1 MTDAAPPADL
11 AAYGWDARIGELA
24 APLLAEGRE
33 VGRVVRGS
41 RGFDRVRTAAG
52 EVDCPR
58 AHTAHRAAELP
69 SPPAVGDW
77 AVVEGAPDD
86 PVIVDLLP
94 RRGTLSRRDPA
105 NRDLEQ
111 IVATN
116 VDAIVL
122 TFGLDRPLRP
132 GRLERSLILAHASGA
147 EPVIALTKADLAK
160 HEVEAAAV
168 LDELAA
174 DLVRL
179 RTSTATGLGLG
190 ELATAIAERGTA
202 VILGESGAGKSSLVN
217 ALVGRAAQDVGEVR
231 AGDRRGRHTTTTREL
246 FRLPGGGVVIDTP
259 GVRALG
265 LWTELDDELPGVDE
279 AFPDIAVLAEGC
291 RFRDCGHR
299 GEPGCAVATAVD
311 EGRLPGSRLERFR
324 AFNAEIDALER
335 RRRKAAYRASRTPR
349 PPRSRP
355 SGRRR

>member
-1 MTDAAPPADL
+1 MTDAAPPSDL
-11 AAYGWDARIGELA
+11 AAYGWDARVGRLA
-24 APLLAEGRE
+24 APLLGPGRQI
-33 VGRVVRGS
+33 GRVIRVS
-41 RGFDRVRTAAG
+41 RGFDAVRIAG
-52 EVDCPR
+52 GEISCPR
-58 AHTAHRAAELP
+58 ARSTHRAAGLP
-69 SPPAVGDW
+69 SPPAAGDW

-86 PVIVDLLP
+86 PVVVALLP
-94 RRGTLSRRDPA
+94 RHGTLSRRDPA
-105 NRDLEQ
+105 NRDREQ

-116 VDAIVL
+116 VDRIVL

-160 HEVEAAAV
+160 HEAQALAV

-179 RTSTATGLGLG
+179 RTSTATGLGVA
-190 ELATAIAERGTA
+190 ELATVIAERGTA

-217 ALVGRAAQDVGEVR
+217 ALVGRAAQDVAEVR
-231 AGDRRGRHTTTTREL
+231 AGDRRGRHTTTSREL
-246 FRLPGGGVVIDTP
+246 FPLPAGGVVIDTP

-265 LWTELDDELPGVDE
+265 LWTELDDELPGVEE
-279 AFPDIAVLAEGC
+279 AFPDIAALAEGC

-299 GEPGCAVATAVD
+299 GEPSCAVAGAVE
-311 EGRLPGSRLERFR
+311 EGGLPAARLERFR

-335 RRRKAAYRASRTPR
+335 RRRQATYRSARAP
-349 PPRSRP
+349 
-355 SGRRR
+355 GRRR